1 MGTRARV
8 VVLPQKQAPLRI
20 EEITLPDPGPTQVIV
35 RQFASGICH
44 SQLHQMHRPR
54 ETPVILGHEAT
65 GIIEKAGYEGGY
77 GKYIR
82 IRHANGWETAYGHMS
97 AFARGMETGKKVR
110 QGQLIGYVGSTGL
123 STGNHLHYEMIVN
136 GRFVDPMKIKLPRGR
151 VLEGGQLAGFEEERA
166 RLDQMLTRATPS
178 RYAQGR

>member
-65 GIIEKAGYEGGY
+65 GVMRESGLAVRHVREGDHRAGDLG
-77 GKYIR
+77 
-82 IRHANGWETAYGHMS
+82 TA
-97 AFARGMETGKKVR
+97 RR
-110 QGQLIGYVGSTGL
+110 C
-123 STGNHLHYEMIVN
+123 
-136 GRFVDPMKIKLPRGR
+136 RGR
-151 VLEGGQLAGFEEERA
+151 ASAG
-166 RLDQMLTRATPS
+166 S
-178 RYAQGR
+178 RDPPG

>member
-65 GIIEKAGYEGGY
+65 GIIEKAGSQV
-77 GKYIR
+77 
-82 IRHANGWETAYGHMS
+82 RHV
-97 AFARGMETGKKVR
+97 ARRRSGAGDLGAARRGAREEPAGARDARRLRRRRAVGERVHVGRLHAVR
-110 QGQLIGYVGSTGL
+110 TNSTW
-123 STGNHLHYEMIVN
+123 SKPT
-136 GRFVDPMKIKLPRGR
+136 
-151 VLEGGQLAGFEEERA
+151 RA
-166 RLDQMLTRATPS
+166 RRATSPRS
-178 RYAQGR
+178 SAAR